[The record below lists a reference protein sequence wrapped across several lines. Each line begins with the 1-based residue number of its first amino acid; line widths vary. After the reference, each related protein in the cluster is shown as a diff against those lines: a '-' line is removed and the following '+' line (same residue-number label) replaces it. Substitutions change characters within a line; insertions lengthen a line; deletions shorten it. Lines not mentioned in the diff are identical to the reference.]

1 VAAIEAAERAEGLQR
16 KGGIQRGD
24 PEAAA
29 AAAAAEAAAAAAEA
43 AAAAA
48 RGGCP
53 TEAPARTPCRH
64 CGRGFSTA
72 ARLAAH
78 ERVCAQAAARGFR
91 AQVNGLEQMEHEGA
105 QLHAEAEARRAR
117 EREVEA
123 AQAHSLHTTF
133 RAEPK
138 PTPDPE
144 HLRPLSPTSN

>member
-1 VAAIEAAERAEGLQR
+1 MAAIEAAERAEGLQR

-29 AAAAAEAAAAAAEA
+29 AAAA
-43 AAAAA
+43 

-53 TEAPARTPCRH
+53 AEAPARTPCRH

-91 AQVNGLEQMEHEGA
+91 AQVNGLEQMEHESA

-123 AQAHSLHTTF
+123 AQARSLHKQ
-133 RAEPK
+133 AEPK

>member
-1 VAAIEAAERAEGLQR
+1 MAAIEAAERAEGLQR

-29 AAAAAEAAAAAAEA
+29 AAAAEE
-43 AAAAA
+43 AAA
-48 RGGCP
+48 RGGGP

-91 AQVNGLEQMEHEGA
+91 AQVNGLEQMEHESA

-123 AQAHSLHTTF
+123 AQARSLHTTF
-133 RAEPK
+133 RAEAK
-138 PTPDPE
+138 PTPEPE
-144 HLRPLSPTSN
+144 HL